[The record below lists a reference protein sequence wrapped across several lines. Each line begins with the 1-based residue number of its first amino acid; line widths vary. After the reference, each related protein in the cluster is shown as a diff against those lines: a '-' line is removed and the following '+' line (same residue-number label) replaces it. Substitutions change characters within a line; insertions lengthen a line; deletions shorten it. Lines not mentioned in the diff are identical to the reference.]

1 MKARNTL
8 TALSAC
14 IASAA
19 VLACSAGAL
28 TLTENSGASSMGC
41 ISYEVNNE
49 AWAHLINP
57 YNSVALY
64 APVSESDIADDTCD
78 VIVKF
83 DVTGVETPFTV
94 FPGFMAYGDDAEGE
108 ELSIWSQNDYV
119 EATGSEYTFVVDS
132 DGSYELIVPLKAMAD
147 ECTGC
152 WGEHLESL
160 AILELCLGGAANDDM
175 DGFINSGMTITF
187 TGIEQSPTAHT
198 VAECSNTGAAAANP
212 PAATDSDVSDKT
224 DAADTNTNP
233 ETGAAGIGGAAAA
246 AAVAAAAMFLS
257 KKRRS

>member
-14 IASAA
+14 LASAA

-28 TLTENSGASSMGC
+28 NLTENSGASSMGC

-57 YNSVALY
+57 YNSIALY
-64 APVSESDIADDTCD
+64 APVSESDIADGTCD

-119 EATGSEYTFVVDS
+119 TATGSEYTFVVDS

-147 ECTGC
+147 ECTGY
-152 WGEHLESL
+152 WGEHLNSL

-198 VAECSNTGAAAANP
+198 VAECANTGAAAANP
-212 PAATDSDVSDKT
+212 PAASDTDVSNGT
-224 DAADTNTNP
+224 DTSAAKPNP
-233 ETGAAGIGGAAAA
+233 ETGVAGIGGAAIAGVA
-246 AAVAAAAMFLS
+246 AAVMIMS
-257 KKRRS
+257 RKRRS